1 MIYETTTFPYLHE
14 IRRFRRNVEWFPSH
28 LIGVG
33 RLVTP
38 EMSQIPEIKESPPDD
53 VTMGEMS
60 PVRVRLEWLMLGGG
74 KDPVEP

>member
-33 RLVTP
+33 RLL
-38 EMSQIPEIKESPPDD
+38 IK
-53 VTMGEMS
+53 VVINQKVG
-60 PVRVRLEWLMLGGG
+60 VLVGLKGLRVEDRSEH
-74 KDPVEP
+74 